1 MLKRMTYATLMKKCE
16 EGKAQ
21 VEQWD
26 VMMGLALVTFFPAK
40 ISGRPTKHTV
50 EVSGIPADVQN

>member
-1 MLKRMTYATLMKKCE
+1 MKRMTYATLMKKCE

-26 VMMGLALVTFFPAK
+26 VKMGLALVTFFPPK
-40 ISGRPTKHTV
+40 IHQIPTRGTV
-50 EVSGIPADVQN
+50 EVTGIPAGQQN